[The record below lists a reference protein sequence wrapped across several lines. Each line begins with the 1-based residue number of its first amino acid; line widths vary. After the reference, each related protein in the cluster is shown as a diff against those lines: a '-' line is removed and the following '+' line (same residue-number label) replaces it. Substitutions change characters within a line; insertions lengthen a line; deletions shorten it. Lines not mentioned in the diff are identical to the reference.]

1 MKMSEIGLVSK
12 LADFLR
18 INEENEILE
27 VIGNVAYP
35 PLLDSLNI
43 DICQCLLT

>member
-27 VIGNVAYP
+27 IIGNVPLYP
-35 PLLDSLNI
+35 PLLDSF
-43 DICQCLLT
+43 